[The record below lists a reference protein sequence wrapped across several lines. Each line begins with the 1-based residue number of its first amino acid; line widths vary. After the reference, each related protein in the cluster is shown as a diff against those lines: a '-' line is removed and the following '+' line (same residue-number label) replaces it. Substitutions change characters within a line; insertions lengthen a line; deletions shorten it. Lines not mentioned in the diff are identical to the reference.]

1 METLENLN
9 VATTTSLKL
18 SMSSTT
24 ELTNFLNRFKPISGS
39 MLIEIEGEYLKAKT
53 HTPERSV
60 VKSSKIE
67 LSRVFN
73 FEGTVETPILFGVY
87 SLEKLIRSFAHFDGT
102 PLTFTLI
109 TEKTSEGIVGT
120 DIVMKNDSLTI
131 NFQCASL
138 RLFTHVTD
146 EMMDKIADTA
156 SSSVDFILTKEV
168 QTRINSLAAIDSDQK
183 LLTLKLKGG
192 YLKASGK
199 SFDLNLLS
207 VSNTADDLE
216 ISVYKSQFAFIDRE
230 DVRVYMNSDRL
241 IARSIE
247 SNTVTIIGKAE

>member
-1 METLENLN
+1 L
-9 VATTTSLKL
+9 
-18 SMSSTT
+18 SSTT
-24 ELTNFLNRFKPISGS
+24 ELTNFLNRFKPIAGS
-39 MLIEIEGEYLKAKT
+39 LLIEIEGDYLKAKT

-73 FEGTVETPILFGVY
+73 FEGTVDEPILFGVY
-87 SLEKLIRSFAHFDGT
+87 SLEKLIKSFSHFDGS
-102 PLTFTLI
+102 PLTFTLR

-120 DIVMKNDSLTI
+120 DILLQNDSLTI

-146 EMMDKIADTA
+146 EMMDRIADTG
-156 SSSVDFILTKEV
+156 SSAVDFVLTKEV
-168 QTRINSLAAIDSDQK
+168 QSRINSLAAIDSDQK
-183 LLTLKLKGG
+183 LLTLKLNGG
-192 YLKASGK
+192 ALKASGK

-207 VSNTADDLE
+207 VENTDDNLD